1 MNIQQIEFNL
11 KFLVDEIRKKNQEE
25 IKTICLKTIHRYS
38 MYFIGN
44 RNHLQQF
51 QENKITIFGLLDQLV
66 TDISN
71 ILTNQYGPPGSVV
84 AHLPGNGFQR
94 LDLSTVQD
102 LCSEL
107 CSIAY
112 GL

>member
-1 MNIQQIEFNL
+1 MNTQQIEFNL

-66 TDISN
+66 TDITN
-71 ILTNQYGPPGSVV
+71 ILTNQYAPGAAAV
-84 AHLPGNGFQR
+84 PGNGLQR